1 VSGFFLKDS
10 IHISTNLLSLFA
22 SKESLERFKV
32 ADNLGYSKEIFV
44 TIKGFSKESKRDIK
58 KIAKE
63 LQNLKEIESVTYSL
77 SPTKKLQE
85 YYRKNYTLLA
95 DFNSST
101 LTQKEVKEQLQKL
114 YDAQLNSFFYTPINK
129 NDPLSLFS
137 LSSLK
142 NIKNAHRGN
151 YMTLGEYGYLIRVRS
166 SVSASDMNKA
176 KELYNKLQKI
186 FKVYPN
192 VVAFAPF
199 FYTVENSSA
208 IESDVKSIVILSTI
222 LLLLLYYLLIK
233 NIKLL
238 TQTVVALAS
247 SMLFATLVT
256 TTLFDNFNILSLA
269 FGMSLSA
276 VSIDYLLH
284 YYFHN
289 FYEQKRG
296 VDKNVFY
303 GFLTTI
309 SAFAIFSFIPIP
321 LISQISIFSLLSLSF
336 AYIIFTFVFPY
347 IEIKPYKEESKEI
360 GVTKF
365 SLSSEVIFFFS
376 IALFLYTAIN
386 FKLDTNLRNLD
397 YQNITLRASENL
409 FKSANTTNLSPVIVE
424 AKDAKELIE
433 NLTKLK
439 ESAPSTLSLAS
450 FVLSPKEC
458 KKRVEHLKKYDFT
471 TLNKMINKEATSVGF
486 REGFFKDAYSS
497 LEELP
502 SCELPPLDIFETLS
516 LSYYEDND
524 RVYSIALVEDT
535 KSVERFA
542 FVKSLDMKAI
552 FAHSTS
558 EMYSSLVLF
567 GSMVLSIIM
576 LLLFVSVK
584 KNFLFALNYILFP
597 SALSLAVI
605 TTFESVNIMHLFSL
619 IILVAIGIDY
629 GIYMSNSDKQTVTMR
644 AITYS
649 LLSTFGAFGVLVF
662 SSIVALNSIGMV
674 ITLGCGAIFI
684 LIKVMR

>member
-1 VSGFFLKDS
+1 MKQ
-10 IHISTNLLSLFA
+10 
-22 SKESLERFKV
+22 
-32 ADNLGYSKEIFV
+32 
-44 TIKGFSKESKRDIK
+44 K
-58 KIAKE
+58 K
-63 LQNLKEIESVTYSL
+63 
-77 SPTKKLQE
+77 
-85 YYRKNYTLLA
+85 
-95 DFNSST
+95 
-101 LTQKEVKEQLQKL
+101 
-114 YDAQLNSFFYTPINK
+114 
-129 NDPLSLFS
+129 
-137 LSSLK
+137 
-142 NIKNAHRGN
+142 
-151 YMTLGEYGYLIRVRS
+151 
-166 SVSASDMNKA
+166 
-176 KELYNKLQKI
+176 LYNKLQKI
-186 FKVYPN
+186 FKAYPD

-208 IESDVKSIVILSTI
+208 IQSDVKYIVILSTV

-256 TTLFDNFNILSLA
+256 TTLFENFNILSLA

-289 FYEQKRG
+289 FYEEKRG
-296 VDKNVFY
+296 VDKNVLY

-309 SAFAIFSFIPIP
+309 SAFTIFSFIPIP

-336 AYIIFTFVFPY
+336 AYIVFTFVFPY
-347 IEIKPYKEESKEI
+347 IEIKPYKEEGKELV
-360 GVTKF
+360 VTKF
-365 SLSSEVIFFFS
+365 SLSSKVIFSFS
-376 IALFLYTAIN
+376 IALLLYTAMN
-386 FKLDTNLRNLD
+386 FKLDANLRNLD
-397 YQNITLRASENL
+397 YQNTTLRASENL
-409 FKSANTTNLSPVIVE
+409 FKNANTTNLSPVIIE
-424 AKDAKELIE
+424 AKDAQGLIK
-433 NLTKLK
+433 NLTQLK
-439 ESAPSTLSLAS
+439 EKFPSTLSLAS

-458 KKRVEHLKKYDFT
+458 EKRVEILKKYDFI

-486 REGFFKDAYSS
+486 RDSFFKDAYSS
-497 LEELP
+497 LGELP
-502 SCELPPLDIFETLS
+502 SCELPPLDIFQTLS
-516 LSYYEDND
+516 LSYYEDEN
-524 RVYSIALVEDT
+524 RAYSIALVEDA
-535 KSVERFA
+535 KSAEKFA

-552 FAHSTS
+552 FARSTN
-558 EMYSSLVLF
+558 EMYSSLLLF
-567 GSMVLSIIM
+567 GSLVLSIIV

-584 KNFLFALNYILFP
+584 KNFLFAFNYILFP
-597 SALSLAVI
+597 SALSMAVI
-605 TTFESVNIMHLFSL
+605 ATFESVNIMHLFSL

-629 GIYMSNSDKQTVTMR
+629 GIYMSNSHKQTVTMR